1 MSKALS
7 SAGHSLVAVQDN
19 LIDAIWED
27 RPPRP
32 STKLM
37 ALGLKYTGQHFS
49 MDDIHYIILILKVS
63 QPKFV
68 LLNIK
73 RKFLVAVSHVGLTWQ
88 DKITALRG
96 KMAERKISW
105 FVVTALDE
113 IACMY
118 HHTARFVGAL
128 SVSDHDPALIHLSTF
143 LSTPVKE
150 LLCQISLC

>member
-63 QPKFV
+63 QIKFV

-73 RKFLVAVSHVGLTWQ
+73 RKFLLLTVSHVGLTWQ

-96 KMAERKISW
+96 KMSERKISW

-113 IACMY
+113 IACTY
-118 HHTARFVGAL
+118 HRTARFVCVFSGQITTQPSFSSPL
-128 SVSDHDPALIHLSTF
+128 SY
-143 LSTPVKE
+143 
-150 LLCQISLC
+150 